1 MKPFDLIATLEGPWG
16 NGTRPQDV
24 FCANVLG
31 APYAHVQAI
40 MQGLGHKSRRVQ
52 GGCAQVASMLS
63 ESYPEA
69 LYPHVDV
76 FLRNLTSEAPILRWE
91 AVRTVGNLAN
101 VDVDEKIPPHVD
113 TIIAYLSHE
122 SVVLRGHAARALG
135 KIAKAC
141 PELGPRIL
149 HALIAAEPHFPGSH
163 VGFVLETM
171 PVFASDEA
179 LRLTA
184 LRFVQRYVGSPVR
197 VVASKATRALR
208 YLDDASP
215 GRRVAKRRATKG

>member
-1 MKPFDLIATLEGPWG
+1 MMPFDLIATLEGPWG

-40 MQGLGHKSRRVQ
+40 IQGLDHKSRRVQ

-76 FLRNLTSEAPILRWE
+76 FLRNLTSKAPILRWE
-91 AVRTVGNLAN
+91 AVCTVGNLAN

-113 TIIAYLSHE
+113 TILAYLSHE

-149 HALIAAEPHFPGSH
+149 HALLAAEPHFPGSH

-171 PVFASDEA
+171 PVFASDEE
-179 LRLTA
+179 LRRMA
-184 LRFVQRYVGSPVR
+184 RSFVQRYVGSPVR
-197 VVASKATRALR
+197 VVARKAANALR
-208 YLDDASP
+208 YLGDVPAE
-215 GRRVAKRRATKG
+215 RRVGKRRPAQG